1 MRSEGTL
8 VLAPAFEQLRPQLL
22 QGCRTLGLTQV
33 SDHQL
38 TQLLA
43 YLQQLDRWGKVF
55 NLTAVRDPAQMI
67 SLHLLDCL
75 ALVASLQKRFAD
87 QPLRILDVGSGA
99 GLPAIVLAIMSAK
112 NKWGQTPL
120 NTDPSPPEIK
130 WGQTPIYSIYF
141 WEVHSVDSVEK
152 KVAFQRQVR
161 GALGLDNLVP
171 VHGRIQDIVAGPFDL
186 ITCRAFAELND
197 FYVQSVRLLSP
208 RGMYCAMKGQQL
220 TGETQRLEAC
230 DPPPVISEIEQL
242 SVPSL
247 NNVQRHLVW
256 FAPIRSNQ

>member
-1 MRSEGTL
+1 MQSEATL

-22 QGCRTLGLTQV
+22 EGCQTLGLTQV

-38 TQLLA
+38 SQLLA

-67 SLHLLDCL
+67 GLHLLDCL
-75 ALVASLQKRFAD
+75 ALVASLQKRFAN

-99 GLPAIVLAIMSAK
+99 GLPAIILAIMS
-112 NKWGQTPL
+112 NKWGQTP
-120 NTDPSPPEIK
+120 
-130 WGQTPIYSIYF
+130 IYF

-152 KVAFQRQVR
+152 KVAFQRQVKA
-161 GALGLDNLVP
+161 ALGLSNLVP
-171 VHGRIQDIVAGPFDL
+171 VHGRIQEIVAAPFDL

-197 FYVQSVRLLSP
+197 FYTQSVRLLSP
-208 RGMYCAMKGQQL
+208 TGMYCAMKGQQL
-220 TGETQRLEAC
+220 SGETQRLEAS
-230 DPPPVISEIEQL
+230 DPPLSISHIEHL
-242 SVPSL
+242 SVPGLS
-247 NNVQRHLVW
+247 NVQRHLVW

>member
-1 MRSEGTL
+1 MQSEATL

-22 QGCRTLGLTQV
+22 EGCQALGLTQV

-67 SLHLLDCL
+67 GLHLLDCI
-75 ALVASLQKRFAD
+75 ALVASLQKRFAN

-99 GLPAIVLAIMSAK
+99 GLPAIILAIMS

-120 NTDPSPPEIK
+120 NTDPNPTENK
-130 WGQTPIYSIYF
+130 WGQTPIYF

-152 KVAFQRQVR
+152 KVAFQRQVKA
-161 GALGLDNLVP
+161 ALGLSNLVP
-171 VHGRIQDIVAGPFDL
+171 VHGRIQEIVAAPFDL

-197 FYVQSVRLLSP
+197 FYTQSLRLLSP
-208 RGMYCAMKGQQL
+208 SGMYCAMKGQQL
-220 TGETQRLEAC
+220 PGETQRLEAC
-230 DPPPVISEIEQL
+230 DPPPKVSHIEHL
-242 SVPSL
+242 TVPSL
-247 NNVQRHLVW
+247 SDVQRHLVW

>member
-1 MRSEGTL
+1 MQSEATL

-22 QGCRTLGLTQV
+22 EGCHALGLTQV

-67 SLHLLDCL
+67 GLHLLDCL
-75 ALVASLQKRFAD
+75 ALVASLQKRFAN

-99 GLPAIVLAIMSAK
+99 GLPAIILAIMS
-112 NKWGQTPL
+112 NKWGQTP
-120 NTDPSPPEIK
+120 
-130 WGQTPIYSIYF
+130 IYF

-161 GALGLDNLVP
+161 AALGLSNLVP
-171 VHGRIQDIVAGPFDL
+171 VHGRIQEIVAAPFDL

-197 FYVQSVRLLSP
+197 FYTQSVRLLSP
-208 RGMYCAMKGQQL
+208 TGMYCAMKGQQL
-220 TGETQRLEAC
+220 SGETQRLEAS
-230 DPPPVISEIEQL
+230 DPPLSISHIEHL
-242 SVPSL
+242 SVPGLS
-247 NNVQRHLVW
+247 NVQRHLVW